1 MIRKMS
7 HLFAYGTL
15 QHPLILSSI
24 LGREPESV
32 PARLDGFARYRIRD
46 EDFPGIVP
54 EKNAVVDGTVFL
66 DIQDEEWVVLD
77 RYESE
82 LYVREVVSIERRD
95 GNAQKAFAYIIPPE
109 NRHALTTELWDLNHY
124 HPTHPP
130 VAE

>member
-1 MIRKMS
+1 MT

-24 LGREPESV
+24 LGREPEQE
-32 PARLDGFARYRIRD
+32 PADLKGYARYRIRD

-54 EKNAVVDGTVFL
+54 EENARVDGTVFL
-66 DIQDEEWVVLD
+66 DIQDEEWVMLD

-82 LYVREVVSIERRD
+82 LYVRDIVTIERKS
-95 GNAQKAFAYIIPPE
+95 GNEQMAFAYIIPPQ
-109 NRHALTTELWDLNHY
+109 NRHVLTTESWDLNHY